1 MFDELSLTVRRRL
14 LFSMRAYPRPYPP
27 PPLGEGEGG
36 GNTSPSTGN
45 RPLGLAACGLA
56 MLLCSAAMAQTT
68 PPEVGRVLREKGS
81 APATRPAAPP
91 AVPAPPQAEVPSP
104 AAPKPGATIVLR
116 GVSFTGNTVYS
127 SETLAAFAADKV
139 GQAVS
144 LADLEQIAARITE
157 HYRRDGWFL
166 AQAVVP
172 GQDVTSGR
180 VEISILEGRLG
191 KIRINRAPE
200 APIRE
205 RVLQGILSNLEPG
218 KPIHQTQLE
227 RAVMLLS
234 DLPGLKIQSSLEA
247 GEEAGTSDM
256 VVDVDLRRRWDAS
269 VDADNH
275 GSRFTGEYRF
285 GVLGRLNSPL
295 ELGDNLDLRLLTS
308 SGGGLTFGRIGYELP
323 VTSAGTRVGAAAG
336 RLDYR
341 LGGEFAPVGA
351 TGQAE
356 FVELTAT
363 HPFIRARAR
372 NLFGRLSVDEK
383 RLEDQVNAVPS
394 RSDKR
399 VRSLGLGLAFEGR
412 DGLLGGGYVSAGT
425 TLYLGEL
432 SIRSAA
438 DLAFDQSP
446 AGRRTDGNF
455 TRLAYQA
462 SRLQS
467 LVGPTSFFLG
477 AAGQFASKNL
487 DSIEKIALGGPR
499 GVRAYPSS
507 EAVADE
513 GHVLNAELRYSASAD
528 VTLSGFYDFGWAK
541 LNRDP
546 SPADTDNKR
555 TLRGYGLGVFW
566 TTDPGLTLR
575 ATVAWRDTAP
585 SNTDLRDRLPR
596 VFVQVVKSF

>member
-1 MFDELSLTVRRRL
+1 VS
-14 LFSMRAYPRPYPP
+14 
-27 PPLGEGEGG
+27 
-36 GNTSPSTGN
+36 
-45 RPLGLAACGLA
+45 
-56 MLLCSAAMAQTT
+56 
-68 PPEVGRVLREKGS
+68 
-81 APATRPAAPP
+81 
-91 AVPAPPQAEVPSP
+91 
-104 AAPKPGATIVLR
+104 IVLR
-116 GVSFTGNTVYS
+116 GVSFTGNTLYS
-127 SETLAAFAADKV
+127 SETLAAFAADRI

-144 LADLEQIAARITE
+144 LAELEQIAGRITE

-191 KIRINRAPE
+191 KIRVNRAPE
-200 APIRE
+200 APIRD
-205 RVLQGILSNLEPG
+205 RVLQGILSALEPG
-218 KPIHQTQLE
+218 KPIHQAGLE
-227 RAVMLLS
+227 RTVMLLS
-234 DLPGLKIQSSLEA
+234 DLPGLKIQSSLES
-247 GEEAGTSDM
+247 GEEPGTSDLA
-256 VVDVDLRRRWDAS
+256 VDVDRRRRWDAS

-275 GSRFTGEYRF
+275 GSRYTGEYRL
-285 GVLGRLNSPL
+285 GVLGRINSPL

-323 VTSAGTRVGAAAG
+323 VGYAGTRAGVAVG
-336 RLDYR
+336 RLDYQ
-341 LGGEFAPVGA
+341 LGKEFAPLGA
-351 TGQAE
+351 NGQAE
-356 FVELTAT
+356 FVELSAT
-363 HPFIRARAR
+363 HPFVRARDR
-372 NLFGRLSVDEK
+372 NLFGRLGLDEK
-383 RLEDQVNAVPS
+383 RLEDRVDALGS

-399 VRSLGLGLAFEGR
+399 VRNLGLGLAFEGR
-412 DGLLGGGYVSAGT
+412 DALLGGGYASAGA

-446 AGRRTDGNF
+446 AGRRTNGSF

-467 LVGPTSFFLG
+467 LVGPASLFLG

-513 GHVLNAELRYSASAD
+513 GHVVNAELRYSASAD

-555 TLRGYGLGVFW
+555 SLRGYGLGVFW

-575 ATVAWRDTAP
+575 ASLAWRDSAA
-585 SNTDLRDRLPR
+585 SNTDLRDRVPR
-596 VFVQVVKSF
+596 LYVQMIKSF